1 MNAKTNKNAT
11 YVDDALDPQ
20 AALAEVMGDINPLD
34 ATNEQIDDDAAF
46 DPFDGDPLTYEELSE
61 ESTTDLVPTQIAQ
74 ISIPEDATPAERLI
88 FMAFLGDTKPLWDEV
103 GNTLTFTGV
112 IHHDDYARGE
122 DGLYKLDEDGA
133 LIPCKRCVFRREDGS
148 LYATS
153 SPVAYGWV
161 KNKLLPVMTI
171 NGRSGLFVAP
181 VQIKIGQRR
190 TKSGRMTFRFDI
202 ILSQ

>member
-1 MNAKTNKNAT
+1 MNTKTNKT
-11 YVDDALDPQ
+11 TVIEEEEQ
-20 AALAEVMGDINPLD
+20 EINPLD
-34 ATNEQIDDDAAF
+34 ATPEMVDEEADFQDTLDEAEQ
-46 DPFDGDPLTYEELSE
+46 
-61 ESTTDLVPTQIAQ
+61 STSVLVPSQDAQ
-74 ISIPEDATPAERLI
+74 IMIPEDATPAERLI

-133 LIPCKRCVFRREDGS
+133 LIPCKRCVFRRADGA

-161 KNKLLPVMTI
+161 KNKLLPVMTL

-202 ILSQ
+202 ILEQ